1 LENLTE
7 VVNDHDDMIVLCVKT
22 RNLKHLVASLKLL
35 KTIVTL
41 SLKTGRLV
49 KRLHEPTRSEHQFV
63 DVRSD
68 AVNRNLL
75 NRKMRQ

>member
-1 LENLTE
+1 
-7 VVNDHDDMIVLCVKT
+7 VKT
-22 RNLKHLVASLKLL
+22 RNLERLVASHELV

-41 SLKTGRLV
+41 SLNTGRLV
-49 KRLHEPTRSEHQFV
+49 KRLHGRTRSEHRFV

-68 AVNRNLL
+68 AVNRKLL